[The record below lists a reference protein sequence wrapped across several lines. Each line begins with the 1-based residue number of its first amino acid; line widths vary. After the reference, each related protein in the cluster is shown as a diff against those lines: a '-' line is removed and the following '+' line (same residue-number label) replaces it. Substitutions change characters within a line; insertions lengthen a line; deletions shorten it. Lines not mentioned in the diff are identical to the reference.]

1 MAIKLNNTLTGKN
14 DEFRPIKEGAVKM
27 YHCGPTVY
35 NFPSIGNMRSY
46 ILADS
51 LRRMFE
57 YFGYQVEQV
66 INITDVGHLV
76 GDGDLGE
83 DKIEKEAKNQ
93 GKSAEEIARFYE
105 QEFYKDL
112 SLLNINTENTKFPR
126 ASEHIEEQIEIVKIL
141 EQKGFTYPTSD
152 GIYFDTSKFADYGK
166 LGNINLEGIREGA
179 RIGENIE
186 KKNST
191 DFALWKFSKGGEK
204 RLQEWD
210 SPWGVGFPGWHI
222 ECSAMS
228 RKYLGQPFD
237 IHTGGID
244 HIPVHHNNEIAQSQ
258 CAYEEPLATY
268 WLHNEFLKVDGEK
281 MSKSLGNVYT
291 LQNLIEKKIHPLSFR
306 YFLLSSHYSTPT
318 NFTWEGVLGS
328 QSAFEK
334 LVSSYPSLPDSHGT
348 DKYLQEQFE
357 EAISLNLNTPIAISL
372 LQEARSKEIIER
384 MDSVLGLNIKSL
396 SENMYEIPNEILEI
410 KKERDVARAN
420 KDWQKSDELRK
431 TLEEKGFVVEDK
443 ENESTIRKT
452 LASYS
457 RTI

>member
-14 DEFRPIKEGAVKM
+14 DEFRPIKEGTVKM

-46 ILADS
+46 VFADT

-76 GDGDLGE
+76 SNADEGE
-83 DKIEKEAKNQ
+83 DKIEKEAQNQ

-105 QEFYKDL
+105 EEFYKDL
-112 SLLNINTENTKFPR
+112 SLLNIKTENTKFPR
-126 ASEHIEEQIEIVKIL
+126 ATEHIAEQLEVIKIL
-141 EQKGFTYPTSD
+141 EEKGFTYPTSD

-166 LGNINLEGIREGA
+166 LGNINLEGIKEGA
-179 RIGENIE
+179 RIGENNE
-186 KKNST
+186 KKNIT
-191 DFALWKFSKGGEK
+191 DFALWKFSKEGEK

-210 SPWGVGFPGWHI
+210 SPWGIGFPGWHI

-244 HIPVHHNNEIAQSQ
+244 HIPVHHNNEIAQSE
-258 CAYEEPLATY
+258 CAYSKPLANY

-291 LQNLIEKKIHPLSFR
+291 LQNLIAKKIHPLSFR

-328 QSAFEK
+328 QTAFEK

-443 ENESTIRKT
+443 ENESIIRKT